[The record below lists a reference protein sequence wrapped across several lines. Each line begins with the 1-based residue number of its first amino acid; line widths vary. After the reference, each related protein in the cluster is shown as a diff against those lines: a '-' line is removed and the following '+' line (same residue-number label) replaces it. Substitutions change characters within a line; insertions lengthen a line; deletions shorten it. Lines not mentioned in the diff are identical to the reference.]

1 MSSAGV
7 VLLCVGGL
15 MMLRGSIYR
24 WRPDGAMAEKRRRKN
39 LRYGMTTDMSAFG
52 GRVRRTGY
60 MVALAG
66 AWLVAW
72 PASFVERPAWTSADA
87 GARP

>member
-7 VLLCVGGL
+7 VLICVGGV
-15 MMLRGSIYR
+15 MMVRGSIYR

-52 GRVRRTGY
+52 GRVRRAGY
-60 MVALAG
+60 LVALAG

-72 PASFVERPAWTSADA
+72 PASFVERPSSMAADA
-87 GARP
+87 GALP